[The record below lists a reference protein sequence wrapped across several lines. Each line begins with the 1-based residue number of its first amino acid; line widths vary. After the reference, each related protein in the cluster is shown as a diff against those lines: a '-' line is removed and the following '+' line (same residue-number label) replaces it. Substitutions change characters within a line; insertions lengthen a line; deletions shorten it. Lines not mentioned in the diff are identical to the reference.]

1 MSRDGMFS
9 YDDFSIG
16 YPLTQYEREFVFGA
30 PSSPDRFLEFTTLPG
45 ASAQAQAFADSANEK
60 FSDLVAEGFYD
71 RSRPE
76 PDYYTIPVN
85 LTDVMR
91 AEEDARRWD
100 QAKAMGDEYSGDA
113 IADLAFQQMDEL
125 GLIFPSLVEIGLT
138 GLKKVGSPI
147 WKFFSVPRKPLS
159 PAERAYI
166 RSVARDVASDA
177 ASKNYKAVRSSDA
190 EPVVDLNYLASQA
203 EKQPVRTI
211 ESLGDVFRGQP
222 VQPQVQSIPV
232 QPQPSLEDLG
242 RSWLRDY
249 DEIAT
254 RPAQTR
260 AASNRRFV
268 RRVPRKQLLSPD
280 EVEQLKRAGRLVPD
294 VWE

>member
-9 YDDFSIG
+9 YDDFSVG
-16 YPLTQYEREFVFGA
+16 YPLTQYEQEFVFGA
-30 PSSPDRFLEFTTLPG
+30 PSSPDKFLEFTTLPG

-71 RSRPE
+71 RARPE

-100 QAKAMGDEYSGDA
+100 QAKAMGDEYNRDDA

-125 GLIFPSLVEIGLT
+125 GLLFPSIVEIGLT

-147 WKFFSVPRKPLS
+147 WKFFSVPGRPIS
-159 PAERAYI
+159 PAEGAYI

-177 ASKNYKAVRSSDA
+177 ADKTRKALIQRNSSA
-190 EPVVDLNYLASQA
+190 EPLVDLNYLASQP
-203 EKQPVRTI
+203 EKQPIPTI
-211 ESLGDVFRGQP
+211 ESFGPIFRGQP
-222 VQPQVQSIPV
+222 VQPQIRSIAVQPHPSPIEPVSPPSIP
-232 QPQPSLEDLG
+232 SYTSE
-242 RSWLRDY
+242 
-249 DEIAT
+249 
-254 RPAQTR
+254 
-260 AASNRRFV
+260 
-268 RRVPRKQLLSPD
+268 
-280 EVEQLKRAGRLVPD
+280 
-294 VWE
+294 